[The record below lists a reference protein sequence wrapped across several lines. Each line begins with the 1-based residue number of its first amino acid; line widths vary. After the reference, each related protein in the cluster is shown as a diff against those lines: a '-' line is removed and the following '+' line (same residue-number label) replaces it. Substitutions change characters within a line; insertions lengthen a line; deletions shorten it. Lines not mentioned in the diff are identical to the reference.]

1 VSGPH
6 TRDFRRVVVVDE
18 GERSHVASDGAPQ
31 QVTTDPARPGFR
43 SALLWVT
50 EHGPVRIKDVRESP
64 LASPESLRPPP
75 GGSLCRVVDF
85 PPERNFL
92 DKVSAEQVQ
101 RYFLG
106 AGGADIWTGRQGA
119 PHPYMHKTGS
129 LDFCFII
136 EGQVTLVLDTQE
148 VALNAGDIV
157 VQRGTNH
164 AWSNRSDRPCRVVF
178 SSHDGVFRP

>member
-1 VSGPH
+1 
-6 TRDFRRVVVVDE
+6 VVVVDE
-18 GERSHVASDGAPQ
+18 GERSRVVSDGAPQ

-50 EHGPVRIKDVRESP
+50 GHGPVRIKDVPESP
-64 LASPESLRPPP
+64 PASPESLRPPA

-85 PPERNFL
+85 PPEGNL
-92 DKVSAEQVQ
+92 PGKVSAEQVQ
-101 RYFLG
+101 RYFLA
-106 AGGADIWTGRQGA
+106 AGCADAWTGQEGA

-136 EGQVTLVLDTQE
+136 EGQVTLVLDTEE

-178 SSHDGVFRP
+178 SSHDAVFRP